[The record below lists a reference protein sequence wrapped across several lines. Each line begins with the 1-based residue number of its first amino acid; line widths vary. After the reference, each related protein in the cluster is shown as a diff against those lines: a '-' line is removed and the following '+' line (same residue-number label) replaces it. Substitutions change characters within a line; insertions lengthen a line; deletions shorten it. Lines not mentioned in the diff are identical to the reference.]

1 MGKDVA
7 AGDVFPLHAEWRHKK
22 IEEAMTS
29 RSKARV
35 VLARS
40 PGEVAMTIPDTH
52 VVLDVGISC
61 CVSDDDD
68 GCSTLT

>member
-7 AGDVFPLHAEWRHKK
+7 ARDAFSLHAELRHKK
-22 IEEAMTS
+22 IEEAKTS
-29 RSKARV
+29 GSKARI
-35 VLARS
+35 VLASS

-61 CVSDDDD
+61 CISDDDD
-68 GCSTLT
+68 GC